1 MQGRKIRMLTETVQ
15 SFLNRGAAVNL
26 QKLLNKSH
34 VADVALVFRALSTDE
49 RIALFSV
56 VHGSDS
62 RATLLEALDPRIQKE
77 LIRSIPQDDAAR
89 IVECMPHDDAADLL
103 GYLDESLSNELLEKM
118 HGADSLQVE
127 GLLEYEPDTAG
138 GIMATD
144 FVALTEDTSASDA
157 IDVLRTST
165 DVDMVF
171 YLYVVNDFG
180 HLVGVV
186 SLRNLVTVPP
196 STKLKKIMESRV
208 IRVRPDTDQ
217 EEVASLVARY
227 NFLAIPVVDEGN
239 TLMGIVTVDDIIDVI
254 QEEAQED
261 MLRMAGA
268 GDDLEATRRVRDRFV
283 ARLPWALLTILGGLG
298 SLLILESVTEMLYQH
313 MIYVL
318 FLPLLFTVSAVVGVQ
333 SATFV
338 VQILLSGMLPH
349 GSASDL
355 LVREWTVGSGI
366 GILTGLIGGL
376 IAGLLGNW
384 TVAMLLERR
393 PCPQC
398 FLCFDCGFRLSPADA
413 SGQAGPAV
421 ATGPFTKVMIALTAL
436 GIYCSSLSILRV
448 LIGS

>member
-26 QKLLNKSH
+26 QKLLSKSH
-34 VADVALVFRALSTDE
+34 VADVALVFRALTTDE

-56 VHGSDS
+56 VHGADS
-62 RATLLEALDPRIQKE
+62 RANLLEELDPRIQEE

-89 IVECMPHDDAADLL
+89 ILESMPHDDAADLL
-103 GYLDESLSNELLEKM
+103 GHLDDSLSNTLLERM
-118 HGADSLQVE
+118 HGADSIQVE

-144 FVALTEDTSASDA
+144 FVALTEDTPASDA

-227 NFLAIPVVDEGN
+227 NFLAIPVVDESN

-268 GDDLEATRRVRDRFV
+268 GADLEATRRIGDRFF
-283 ARLPWALLTILGGLG
+283 ARLPWALLTVLGGLG
-298 SLLILESVTEMLYQH
+298 SLLILESVAGLFYQNMLL
-313 MIYVL
+313 VL
-318 FLPLLFTVSAVVGVQ
+318 FLPLLFMVSAVVGVQ

-338 VQILLSGMLPH
+338 VQILSSGMLPH
-349 GSASDL
+349 GSARSL
-355 LVREWTVGSGI
+355 MMREWIVGTGI
-366 GILTGLIGGL
+366 GLLTGGISGL
-376 IAGLLGNW
+376 VAGIVGDWRVALLLGLTLALSISWSAILGAGLP
-384 TVAMLLERR
+384 LLMRAAR
-393 PCPQC
+393 Q
-398 FLCFDCGFRLSPADA
+398 DPAI
-413 SGQAGPAV
+413 
-421 ATGPFTKVMIALTAL
+421 ATGPFTKVIISLSAL
-436 GIYCSSLSILRV
+436 GIYCSFFSLLHVIV
-448 LIGS
+448 GF